1 MLRKVSVQ
9 EARDFCRE
17 YNNMDYIETSAMD
30 ATNVRSAF
38 ETSVQEIY
46 DRRQMIPQKA
56 EGMAISIV
64 RQNSLET
71 QKKSGCCNQC

>member
-38 ETSVQEIY
+38 ETSV
-46 DRRQMIPQKA
+46 
-56 EGMAISIV
+56 
-64 RQNSLET
+64 
-71 QKKSGCCNQC
+71 